1 MLKHK
6 GHKKQPAE
14 NDCLISTVGTGE
26 GILTG
31 IEDVLLLLPFFLNSA
46 LKKKKEEQRNR
57 TFHFPEAKQTVHI
70 KPKS

>member
-1 MLKHK
+1 MLKPK
-6 GHKKQPAE
+6 GHKKQSAE

-46 LKKKKEEQRNR
+46 LKKKKTE
-57 TFHFPEAKQTVHI
+57 K
-70 KPKS
+70 